1 MPKILIVED
10 QVLTANHIKNI
21 LNDNN
26 WHQIEIAYK
35 INQAIELLET
45 FVPDIVLL
53 DINVEGKNSG
63 IEWAKKYVKKAK
75 IIFITGQTELETL
88 QLALST
94 NPISYLTKPVK
105 KIDLLAAIT
114 LIIVNLK
121 PNFIIIKD
129 GYNDIKINF
138 TDIFFI
144 KSDKN
149 YIDIHTLNKKISVRS
164 SLDDFLEK
172 LDKSTFYKVHRSYI
186 LNKTKISEKNASSVI
201 INSFKIPLSRN
212 LDFDL

>member
-45 FVPDIVLL
+45 FVPDIILL
-53 DINVEGKNSG
+53 DINVEGNNTG

-105 KIDLLAAIT
+105 KIDLVAAIT
-114 LIIVNLK
+114 LFSINIKPTYIVV
-121 PNFIIIKD
+121 KD
-129 GYNDIKINF
+129 GYDEVKINVD
-138 TDIFFI
+138 DILFI
-144 KSDKN
+144 KSDAN
-149 YIDIHTLNKKISVRS
+149 YIDIQLENRKFTIRK
-164 SLDDFLEK
+164 SLDSFLKEVQS
-172 LDKSTFYKVHRSYI
+172 DKFIKVHRSYI
-186 LNKTKISEKNASSVI
+186 INQVKITKKTSAFLYIED
-201 INSFKIPLSRN
+201 FEIPLSRN
-212 LDFDL
+212 LDFKL

>member
-63 IEWAKKYVKKAK
+63 IEWAKKYVTEAK

-105 KIDLLAAIT
+105 KIDLVAAIT
-114 LIIVNLK
+114 LFSINIKPTYIVV
-121 PNFIIIKD
+121 KD
-129 GYNDIKINF
+129 GYDEVKINVD
-138 TDIFFI
+138 DILFI
-144 KSDKN
+144 KSDAN
-149 YIDIHTLNKKISVRS
+149 YIDIQLENKKFTIRK
-164 SLDDFLEK
+164 SLDSFLKEVQS
-172 LDKSTFYKVHRSYI
+172 DKFIKVHRSYI
-186 LNKTKISEKNASSVI
+186 INQVKITKKTSTFLYIED
-201 INSFKIPLSRN
+201 FEIPLSRN
-212 LDFDL
+212 LDFKL